1 MARYSQEELTT
12 IASLVLPEV
21 LRQLKA
27 GAAVID
33 EVEVVSNPTGLT
45 TLPAYDDRGGQKKVV
60 RLDLNA
66 VIQSTI
72 GTAVDD
78 AEDALLAMQQAT
90 SECEAA
96 TETCEGLNEDSQE
109 LVTILSNL
117 ANPMTEAE
125 YEELGVYDEDIFYA
139 TYEE

>member
-1 MARYSQEELTT
+1 MGRYSQEELTT

-78 AEDALLAMQQAT
+78 AEDALQAMQQAT

-96 TETCEGLNEDSQE
+96 TGTCVGLNEDAQE
-109 LVTILSNL
+109 LIAILINL
-117 ANPMTEAE
+117 ANPMSEAQFDA
-125 YEELGVYDEDIFYA
+125 LGVYDESKFYA
-139 TYEE
+139 TWEE

>member
-33 EVEVVSNPTGLT
+33 EVEVVSNPVGLT

-66 VIQSTI
+66 VVQNTI
-72 GTAVDD
+72 GAAVED
-78 AEDALLAMQQAT
+78 AEDALLAMQEAT
-90 SECEAA
+90 ADCEAA
-96 TETCEGLNEDSQE
+96 TEICEGLNEDAQT
-109 LVTILSNL
+109 LVTVLTNL

-125 YEELGVYDEDIFYA
+125 YEALGVYDEDTFYA